1 MSGNDRKTSA
11 PGLREN
17 TDPGQDDEHR
27 FSSKVIS
34 MSSPDTAVLLID
46 VQASF
51 TARPYWSSAELPAYL
66 DATARLLS
74 GARAAGLPIV
84 QVFHTD
90 GPDRAD
96 NPFARASGLVRPLP
110 GLPAFDAARVVE
122 KHRHSALVG
131 TGLGDWLHAHGL
143 RRLIVAG
150 IRTEQC
156 CETTTRHASDE
167 GWEVDYV
174 TEATLTFDMVSPA
187 GNAVTAAQLRERT
200 ETVLA
205 GRFATVCTVAQAL
218 ERATAVAQAA

>member
-1 MSGNDRKTSA
+1 MMSLRNLWKTA
-11 PGLREN
+11 PS
-17 TDPGQDDEHR
+17 GQDDDHCY
-27 FSSKVIS
+27 SLKVIF

-66 DATARLLS
+66 DATNRLLT
-74 GARAAGLPIV
+74 GAQAAGLPIV

-96 NPFARASGLVRPLP
+96 NPFAHASGLVRPLP

-131 TGLGDWLHAHGL
+131 TGLGDWLRARGL

-218 ERATAVAQAA
+218 ARATPVAQAA

>member
-1 MSGNDRKTSA
+1 MSTSA
-11 PGLREN
+11 A
-17 TDPGQDDEHR
+17 T
-27 FSSKVIS
+27 
-34 MSSPDTAVLLID
+34 TALLLID

-51 TARPYWSSAELPAYL
+51 RARPYWSDAEAPAFFERTN
-66 DATARLLS
+66 ALLA
-74 GARAAGLPIV
+74 GAQAAGIPIV

-90 GPDRAD
+90 GPESAD
-96 NPFARASGLVRPLP
+96 NAFSHASGLIKPLEELRP
-110 GLPAFDAARVVE
+110 FDAALRVE

-131 TGLGDWLHAHGL
+131 TGLPVWLHQHGI

-174 TEATLTFDMVSPA
+174 TEATLTFDMRTPSGTVLS
-187 GNAVTAAQLRERT
+187 AAAIRERT

-205 GRFATVCTVAQAL
+205 GRFATLCTVEQAL
-218 ERATAVAQAA
+218 QRARQA